1 VKHLLIILISIIL
14 LSSFLTSC
22 EKKEKI
28 LYGWKTS
35 SGWEWKTIG
44 DKNNNP
50 QYKGEVKREYII
62 FGDYIREG
70 VGILTYSDGDKYVGE
85 WKDGQKNGQGTY
97 TWSNGNKYLGEY
109 KDGKKH
115 GQGTMTWKGLKYVGE
130 YKDGK
135 QHGQGTKTYSDGEKY
150 VGEWKDG
157 RKSGQGTLT
166 YSDGEKYVGEFK
178 DGESDGQGTYTWSDG
193 RKYVGEWKDGETK
206 RSWYCHFT
214 LLEVCR
220 GMEGE

>member
-1 VKHLLIILISIIL
+1 MNHLLIILSFLL

-97 TWSNGNKYLGEY
+97 TWSNGNKYLGEF

-115 GQGTMTWKGLKYVGE
+115 GQGTFTWSNGKKYE
-130 YKDGK
+130 
-135 QHGQGTKTYSDGEKY
+135 
-150 VGEWKDG
+150 GEWKNG
-157 RKSGQGTLT
+157 
-166 YSDGEKYVGEFK
+166 
-178 DGESDGQGTYTWSDG
+178 
-193 RKYVGEWKDGETK
+193 K
-206 RSWYCHFT
+206 RSNGTKYNK
-214 LLEVCR
+214 
-220 GMEGE
+220 